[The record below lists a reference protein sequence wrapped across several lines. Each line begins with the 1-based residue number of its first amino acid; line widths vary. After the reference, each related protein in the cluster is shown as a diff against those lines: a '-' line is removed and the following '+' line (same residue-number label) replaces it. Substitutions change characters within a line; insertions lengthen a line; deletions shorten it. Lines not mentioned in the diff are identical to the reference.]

1 VRTAFLLAAK
11 DLKLRVRDRS
21 IFIVAIIAP
30 LGLAF
35 IFDLI
40 LGPIADQ
47 EFVPVFAVVD
57 EGGGMPARGL
67 VEAFESVAASGAIE
81 LRIVAADEVEQQVE
95 AGSVAAA
102 VVIPA
107 GFSEAVQRA
116 APAEVHLIGNVEA
129 PTSVAVARSIVDGFA
144 AEIEAIQLSV
154 ATVLTATGTP
164 PDPGAIAAL
173 AEEAAA
179 VASPIG
185 VGDIEAATRQVDL
198 TTFFVAGMAAM
209 FLFFTVQ
216 FGVISLLEEKHDG
229 TMSRLLAA
237 PIRPLSIIGGKA
249 LVAFGLGLASM
260 AVIVVASRLLLGAEW
275 GDPLGVALLIVAAV
289 FSAVGIMGIVAAFA
303 KTAEQAG
310 NLQSIIA
317 IGLAML
323 GGIFFPAS
331 LGTGILSYLAYIS
344 PHRWFLLGL
353 NDLAGGGGIAVIVPS
368 LVALT
373 LFGLVTGGLALMRL
387 RRGVPV

>member
-1 VRTAFLLAAK
+1 VRT
-11 DLKLRVRDRS
+11 
-21 IFIVAIIAP
+21 
-30 LGLAF
+30 
-35 IFDLI
+35 
-40 LGPIADQ
+40 
-47 EFVPVFAVVD
+47 
-57 EGGGMPARGL
+57 
-67 VEAFESVAASGAIE
+67 
-81 LRIVAADEVEQQVE
+81 VAADEVEQQVE

-275 GDPLGVALLIVAAV
+275 GDPLGVALLIVATV

-373 LFGLVTGGLALMRL
+373 LFGLVTGGTALMRL

>member
-1 VRTAFLLAAK
+1 VRTALLLAAK
-11 DLKLRVRDRS
+11 DFKLRVRDRS

-40 LGPIADQ
+40 LGPITEQ
-47 EFVPVFAVVD
+47 EFVPVFAVID
-57 EGGGMPARGL
+57 EDGGTPARAL
-67 VEAFESVAASGAIE
+67 VDVFESIEASGAIE
-81 LRIVAADEVEQQVE
+81 LRSVPEAGAEAQVE
-95 AGSVAAA
+95 EGSVAAA

-107 GFSEAVQRA
+107 GFSEAVERA
-116 APAEVHLIGNVEA
+116 APAQVRLIGNVES

-144 AEIEAIQLSV
+144 AELEAVQLSV
-154 ATVLTATGTP
+154 ATVLAATGAA
-164 PDPGAIAAL
+164 PDPVAVAGL
-173 AEEAAA
+173 ATEAAA
-179 VASPIG
+179 TPSPIG
-185 VGDIEAATRQVDL
+185 IGDIEAATRQLDL

-216 FGVISLLEEKHDG
+216 YGVLSLLEEKHDG

-237 PIRPLSIIGGKA
+237 PIRPMAIIGGKA
-249 LVAFGLGLASM
+249 LVSMGLGLASM
-260 AVIVVASRLLLGAEW
+260 GVIVVASRLLLGAEW

-289 FSAVGIMGIVAAFA
+289 FAAVGIMGIVAAFA

-310 NLQSIIA
+310 NLQSMIA
-317 IGLAML
+317 VGLAML

-353 NDLAGGGGIAVIVPS
+353 NDLAGGGGIGVIVPS
-368 LVALT
+368 LFALVV
-373 LFGLVTGGLALMRL
+373 FGLVTGGMALLRL
-387 RRGVPV
+387 RKGVSV